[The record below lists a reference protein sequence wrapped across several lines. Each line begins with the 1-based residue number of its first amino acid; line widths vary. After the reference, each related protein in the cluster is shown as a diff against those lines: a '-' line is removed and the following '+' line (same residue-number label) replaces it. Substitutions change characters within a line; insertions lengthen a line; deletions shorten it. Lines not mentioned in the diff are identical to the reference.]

1 MEAKILITG
10 ATGNV
15 GSQVAAQL
23 CERGVPPVAVVHSA
37 DKAAAVKAHCAEVR
51 VADLRDEQQVASVF
65 EGIDKVFLVTPA
77 TPDQLEIGDRLIA
90 AADAAGVDH
99 VVKLSIIGA
108 EYEPG
113 ILLGRWHRHMEK
125 MIERSSMRWTFLR
138 PNGYMQNY
146 IAAWGATIGTEGK
159 IYLPVGDGAMSLIDA
174 RDVAAAGVEAL
185 LGDGHAGQ
193 AYTLT
198 GEVAHTNS
206 EIAKLFAHV
215 LEKPVDYVDVPE
227 AAARS
232 SLEGAGV
239 PEPLVT
245 GILELWALQKGGAA
259 AGVTTT
265 FQELTGRSP
274 RSFAQFVRDHASA
287 WGAQDDVQL
296 GKAGMDG

>member
-51 VADLRDEQQVASVF
+51 VADLRNEQQVASVF
-65 EGIDKVFLVTPA
+65 EGIDKVFLVTPV

-108 EYEPG
+108 AAEPG

-125 MIERSSMRWTFLR
+125 MIERSRMRWTFLR

-159 IYLPVGDGAMSLIDA
+159 IYLPVGDGAVSHIDA

-198 GEVAHTNS
+198 GEVAHTNT
-206 EIAKLFAHV
+206 EIAELFAHV
-215 LEKPVDYVDVPE
+215 LEKPVEYVDVPE
-227 AAARS
+227 VAAPPA
-232 SLEGAGV
+232 
-239 PEPLVT
+239 
-245 GILELWALQKGGAA
+245 
-259 AGVTTT
+259 
-265 FQELTGRSP
+265 
-274 RSFAQFVRDHASA
+274 
-287 WGAQDDVQL
+287 
-296 GKAGMDG
+296 

>member
-1 MEAKILITG
+1 
-10 ATGNV
+10 
-15 GSQVAAQL
+15 
-23 CERGVPPVAVVHSA
+23 
-37 DKAAAVKAHCAEVR
+37 
-51 VADLRDEQQVASVF
+51 
-65 EGIDKVFLVTPA
+65 
-77 TPDQLEIGDRLIA
+77 
-90 AADAAGVDH
+90 
-99 VVKLSIIGA
+99 
-108 EYEPG
+108 
-113 ILLGRWHRHMEK
+113 
-125 MIERSSMRWTFLR
+125 
-138 PNGYMQNY
+138 MQNY

-159 IYLPVGDGAMSLIDA
+159 IYLPVGDGAVSYIDA

-198 GEVAHTNS
+198 GEVAHTNT
-206 EIAKLFAHV
+206 EIAELFTQV
-215 LEKPVDYVDVPE
+215 LEKPVEYVDVSE

-245 GILELWALQKGGAA
+245 GILELWALQKGGGA

-274 RSFAQFVRDHASA
+274 RSFAQFIREHASA

>member
-1 MEAKILITG
+1 
-10 ATGNV
+10 
-15 GSQVAAQL
+15 
-23 CERGVPPVAVVHSA
+23 
-37 DKAAAVKAHCAEVR
+37 
-51 VADLRDEQQVASVF
+51 
-65 EGIDKVFLVTPA
+65 
-77 TPDQLEIGDRLIA
+77 
-90 AADAAGVDH
+90 
-99 VVKLSIIGA
+99 
-108 EYEPG
+108 
-113 ILLGRWHRHMEK
+113 
-125 MIERSSMRWTFLR
+125 
-138 PNGYMQNY
+138 
-146 IAAWGATIGTEGK
+146 
-159 IYLPVGDGAMSLIDA
+159 MSLIDA

-245 GILELWALQKGGAA
+245 GILEFWALQKGGAA

>member
-113 ILLGRWHRHMEK
+113 ILLGRWHRHMENDRAQRYAGPSCVPTATCRTTSRPGAR
-125 MIERSSMRWTFLR
+125 RSGR
-138 PNGYMQNY
+138 
-146 IAAWGATIGTEGK
+146 K
-159 IYLPVGDGAMSLIDA
+159 
-174 RDVAAAGVEAL
+174 
-185 LGDGHAGQ
+185 
-193 AYTLT
+193 
-198 GEVAHTNS
+198 
-206 EIAKLFAHV
+206 
-215 LEKPVDYVDVPE
+215 
-227 AAARS
+227 ARS
-232 SLEGAGV
+232 TCPWGTV
-239 PEPLVT
+239 P
-245 GILELWALQKGGAA
+245 
-259 AGVTTT
+259 
-265 FQELTGRSP
+265 
-274 RSFAQFVRDHASA
+274 
-287 WGAQDDVQL
+287 
-296 GKAGMDG
+296 

>member
-1 MEAKILITG
+1 M
-10 ATGNV
+10 
-15 GSQVAAQL
+15 AAQL

-37 DKAAAVKAHCAEVR
+37 DKAAAVKAHCAEVW
-51 VADLRDEQQVASVF
+51 VADLRNEQQVASVF
-65 EGIDKVFLVTPA
+65 EGIDKVFLVTPV

-108 EYEPG
+108 AAEPG

-125 MIERSSMRWTFLR
+125 MIERSRMRWTFLR

-159 IYLPVGDGAMSLIDA
+159 IYLPVGDGAVSHIDA

-198 GEVAHTNS
+198 GEVAHTNT
-206 EIAKLFAHV
+206 EIAELFAHV
-215 LEKPVDYVDVPE
+215 LEKPVEYVDVPE
-227 AAARS
+227 VAVRA

-239 PEPLVT
+239 PEPLVS
-245 GILELWALQKGGAA
+245 GFLESWALQKGGGGAA
-259 AGVTTT
+259 VTTT
-265 FQELTGRSP
+265 YRELTGRSP
-274 RSFAQFVRDHASA
+274 RSFAQFIRDHASA
-287 WGAQDDVQL
+287 WGAQEDMQL